1 MSKTFRRFVKILF
14 LSNLVWLLWL
24 VAHLLVAAFA
34 LPLWGIQPLPTL
46 PEDALVTS
54 GVVLLKGLS
63 QAFSWLFL
71 SALMLTFALNPEGSP
86 PLASPARILSS
97 VSLVSILGASFLAV
111 VTLLIH
117 PLVEDYLQ
125 TEAYKIHQTKVL
137 ENAFSELKNHENQI
151 QDHQQRQRVTE
162 EEATIL
168 QRLITLRPHQ
178 RFYSAQ
184 SPFDYDFEYQ
194 IVRSHLEMEKF
205 FNLRLLPG
213 ADTPRP
219 EDRASVTELLAKAQ
233 QILKAPLYSRDN
245 FELNHLAYECFVQLT
260 NAENQGLSISSSQL
274 RQAEN
279 LIDLSWRGMRDQ
291 TLSADERLKASY
303 FFRKGKSLGDYQFQN
318 YIEAYYG
325 FQELHKED
333 PRDKEVERYEA
344 LCLTKLQGKIHF
356 ARDLRLLFML
366 PGYDN
371 ISFRNPA
378 PPFPPNENAIELV
391 HIGKLLETPQG
402 AFVKDFEVLRYSPSG
417 QVLLH
422 WVAPFGEWIGQNIVF
437 NVWHKSQPS
446 QLFPEVLTQTPGN
459 RLFHSDQSLH
469 PYPLG
474 VSAADIVFLTQNSL
488 PQSWKTVNLLTDEQG
503 LALMGESPLP
513 WQTEFLFRLLSPLA
527 FLALCFLGFWAAWR
541 FQAPHQGKMPWIW
554 WVLLVILPFG
564 TQGVVETSAWLA
576 KLVTAKIISLTGL
589 WEAGVLLAS
598 LSLVAIVGMTTISWW
613 QLRPRSKKKISENVS

>member
-1 MSKTFRRFVKILF
+1 MSNTFIRFLRILF
-14 LSNLVWLLWL
+14 FSTLIWLIWL
-24 VAHLLVAAFA
+24 VAHLLISVLA
-34 LPLWGIQPLPTL
+34 LPLGGIQPLSTL
-46 PEDALVTS
+46 PEDAFLTAL
-54 GVVLLKGLS
+54 VVLMNGLS

-71 SALMLTFALNPEGSP
+71 SALMLTFALNPEASSP
-86 PLASPARILSS
+86 LTSPARLLSS
-97 VSLVSILGASFLAV
+97 VSLISILGAAFLAV
-111 VTLLIH
+111 LTLLAH
-117 PLVEDYLQ
+117 PLIEDYLQ
-125 TEAYKIHQTKVL
+125 TEAYKIHQTQVL
-137 ENAFSELKNHENQI
+137 EHAFTELKNHENQI

-213 ADTPRP
+213 VDIPRP
-219 EDRASVTELLAKAQ
+219 EDRLSVTALLAKAQ
-233 QILKAPLYSRDN
+233 QLLKAPLYSRDN
-245 FELNHLAYECFVQLT
+245 FELNHLAYECFIQLI
-260 NAENQGLSISSSQL
+260 NAENQGLTISPAQL
-274 RQAEN
+274 REAEN

-318 YIEAYYG
+318 YLEAYYG

-333 PRDKEVERYEA
+333 PRDKEVARYEA

-356 ARDLRLLFML
+356 ARDLKLLFML
-366 PGYDN
+366 PGYSN

-378 PPFPPNENAIELV
+378 PPLPPTENAIELV

-402 AFVKDFEVLRYSPSG
+402 AFVKDFEILRYSPNG
-417 QVLLH
+417 KVLLH
-422 WVAPFGEWIGQNIVF
+422 WIAPFGEWIGQNIVF
-437 NVWHKSQPS
+437 NVWHKSHPS
-446 QLFPEVLTQTPGN
+446 EVFPEVLTQTPGN
-459 RLFHSDQSLH
+459 RLFQSDQSLP

-474 VSAADIVFLTQNSL
+474 VSATDIVFLLQNSV
-488 PQSWKTVNLLTDEQG
+488 PQSWKTVNLLTDDQG

-513 WQTEFLFRLLSPLA
+513 WQTEFLFRLISPLA
-527 FLALCFLGFWAAWR
+527 FLALCFVGFWLAWR
-541 FQAPHQGKMPWIW
+541 FQAPQQGKRPWIW

-576 KLVTAKIISLTGL
+576 KLVTAKAISVTGL
-589 WEAGVLLAS
+589 WGAGVLLAS
-598 LSLVAIVGMTTISWW
+598 LSLVAVVGLITVSWL
-613 QLRPRSKKKISENVS
+613 QLQPRSKKKSVENFS